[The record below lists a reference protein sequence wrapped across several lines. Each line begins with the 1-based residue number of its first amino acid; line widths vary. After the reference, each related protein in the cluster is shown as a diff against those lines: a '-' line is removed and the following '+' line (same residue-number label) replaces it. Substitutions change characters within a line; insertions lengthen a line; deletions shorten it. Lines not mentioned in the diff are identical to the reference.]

1 MRLYHNPRC
10 SKSRQ
15 AVQSLRELNIDFEEH
30 RYLDLGILET
40 DITILANT
48 PGIIRSNELN
58 EDEVGKSPIDL
69 LRENPKLLQRPVLIH
84 NGNAVIGRPVELILQ
99 YLQEN

>member
-15 AVQSLRELNIDFEEH
+15 AVQSLRELNIDCEEH

-48 PGIIRSNELN
+48 PGIIRSNEVN

-84 NGNAVIGRPVELILQ
+84 NGNAVIGRPFELILQ

>member
-1 MRLYHNPRC
+1 MRIYHNPRC

-15 AVQSLRELNIDFEEH
+15 AVQSLHELNIDFEEH
-30 RYLDLGILET
+30 RYLDLGILES

-84 NGNAVIGRPVELILQ
+84 NGNAVIGRPFELILQ

>member
-15 AVQSLRELNIDFEEH
+15 PVQSLRELNIAFEEH
-30 RYLDLGILET
+30 RYLDLGILES

-84 NGNAVIGRPVELILQ
+84 NGNAVIGRPFELILQ